1 MESLDE
7 QGHWHGEDPFRGELP
22 DALES
27 GVVDDEGS
35 NSLVEEIR
43 ELPDEGLDDWFQ
55 EKRESF
61 IKELDGL
68 GDTSSD
74 NERLQV
80 VNAYRP
86 FFDDTFDS
94 LVGLSTKTWL
104 LYFASNSKSQ
114 TPKPWEPWLVKHLS
128 SEFPHLLQESDPGRS
143 EWALKKAVTKKLV
156 WFVDSVLESQISD
169 EDLQK
174 ALGPPEG
181 SNTRTSN
188 CIHAAIQ
195 NNLVK
200 SITLRLI
207 ERASEPILSALNEQ
221 DLTPLHIAVEYSRCT
236 PAQVPIVDALIKHGN
251 SAFDTPD
258 CRSVY
263 QYHYYTRD
271 NYSKSPPEQ
280 KPGVGRFLSLQ
291 NKKLARLMPPKSTKH
306 GDTSAFQGGIDE
318 KKRRE
323 DPSPKPY
330 DGTEPID
337 KRQRELKQEAERMR
351 TREPIPGGLKRA
363 PTNRADIQSPSRDP
377 RGADRKPPLANQS
390 RTVSVPDNIKFRE
403 KEDTYA
409 KGVAAQPS
417 KPTQYPGRPPPPP
430 CADEIAE
437 KLKLYYL
444 RTTIRSTG
452 KPNTSTYKKAGEVRT
467 YNSAERFLYGENNE
481 HKKLCFDF
489 PARPLGQDEKI
500 NFDNFRTAYQHTSFD
515 PVLLYVKFGQLEVE
529 LPDPGPRGAKSRT
542 RATGKKD
549 LQYLLEWLADEKKVK
564 KIIKLIA
571 DDRKDLP
578 HRDETIIESLRKFD
592 IEILDWQKTDIC
604 PSVIQ
609 QASREWTNLH
619 EIHLQWSGSNT
630 ALRAWSEPNG
640 LPAIKSLDRVVLNE
654 ANEPLDTDGY
664 VNRRINEFKSRLNE
678 NRSDADKGLRHID
691 VHVERHRSNS
701 SHSSRPDPW
710 SAGNGSR
717 GKNSNTRN
725 EHLWLETMTRF
736 VNNIQELN
744 REGHDRFGAE
754 FPRTYDRQADVP
766 KELTKDITVA
776 LIDDGV
782 DFMCTPIIQNL
793 LDGRSF
799 PSGFSDNDVLGA
811 PEPPYHGSTTGHG
824 TDMAKH
830 IARLCPWVKI
840 FVCRLDMLGGGNSG
854 KMNFTAK
861 SAADAVE
868 YVARQG
874 YDIISLSWTIVKE
887 VSKKENSNVHDLN
900 RLTTALNDAAGRN
913 TLIFCSAPDVGET
926 DEQDKWYPFDCSSV
940 LNMFRIGAAHKD
952 GTKQGMAGNR
962 VDFILPG
969 VDVFLKESHRSMPG
983 ADDRPR
989 TGSSIATALAA
1000 GLAALMIHCVKMAAI
1015 LNFLNGT
1022 SNGRVNADTLKAIK
1036 RFHVM
1041 KQAFQGSERQGNP
1054 SNNDKKVSVKSFSMQ
1069 PSHNAPSDS
1078 SSGLK
1083 WDDME
1088 KVARE
1093 LVSYGMEEKALK
1105 D

>member
-1 MESLDE
+1 MFV
-7 QGHWHGEDPFRGELP
+7 PNPRFP
-22 DALES
+22 A
-27 GVVDDEGS
+27 
-35 NSLVEEIR
+35 
-43 ELPDEGLDDWFQ
+43 
-55 EKRESF
+55 
-61 IKELDGL
+61 DG
-68 GDTSSD
+68 T
-74 NERLQV
+74 
-80 VNAYRP
+80 
-86 FFDDTFDS
+86 
-94 LVGLSTKTWL
+94 
-104 LYFASNSKSQ
+104 
-114 TPKPWEPWLVKHLS
+114 
-128 SEFPHLLQESDPGRS
+128 
-143 EWALKKAVTKKLV
+143 
-156 WFVDSVLESQISD
+156 
-169 EDLQK
+169 
-174 ALGPPEG
+174 
-181 SNTRTSN
+181 
-188 CIHAAIQ
+188 
-195 NNLVK
+195 
-200 SITLRLI
+200 LI
-207 ERASEPILSALNEQ
+207 E
-221 DLTPLHIAVEYSRCT
+221 
-236 PAQVPIVDALIKHGN
+236 
-251 SAFDTPD
+251 
-258 CRSVY
+258 
-263 QYHYYTRD
+263 
-271 NYSKSPPEQ
+271 
-280 KPGVGRFLSLQ
+280 
-291 NKKLARLMPPKSTKH
+291 
-306 GDTSAFQGGIDE
+306 FQ
-318 KKRRE
+318 
-323 DPSPKPY
+323 
-330 DGTEPID
+330 
-337 KRQRELKQEAERMR
+337 
-351 TREPIPGGLKRA
+351 
-363 PTNRADIQSPSRDP
+363 
-377 RGADRKPPLANQS
+377 
-390 RTVSVPDNIKFRE
+390 
-403 KEDTYA
+403 
-409 KGVAAQPS
+409 
-417 KPTQYPGRPPPPP
+417 
-430 CADEIAE
+430 
-437 KLKLYYL
+437 
-444 RTTIRSTG
+444 
-452 KPNTSTYKKAGEVRT
+452 
-467 YNSAERFLYGENNE
+467 
-481 HKKLCFDF
+481 
-489 PARPLGQDEKI
+489 
-500 NFDNFRTAYQHTSFD
+500 
-515 PVLLYVKFGQLEVE
+515 
-529 LPDPGPRGAKSRT
+529 
-542 RATGKKD
+542 
-549 LQYLLEWLADEKKVK
+549 
-564 KIIKLIA
+564 
-571 DDRKDLP
+571 
-578 HRDETIIESLRKFD
+578 
-592 IEILDWQKTDIC
+592 
-604 PSVIQ
+604 
-609 QASREWTNLH
+609 
-619 EIHLQWSGSNT
+619 
-630 ALRAWSEPNG
+630 
-640 LPAIKSLDRVVLNE
+640 
-654 ANEPLDTDGY
+654 EPLDTDGY